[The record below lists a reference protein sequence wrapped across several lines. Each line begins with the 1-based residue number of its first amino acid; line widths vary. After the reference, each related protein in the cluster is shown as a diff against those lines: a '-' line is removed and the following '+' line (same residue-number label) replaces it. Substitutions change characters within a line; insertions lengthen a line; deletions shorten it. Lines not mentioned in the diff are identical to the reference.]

1 MRRTI
6 ARKFLV
12 VVFFSALLPALLAV
26 MILLYLLSAH
36 DAMVMGHLRSINRD
50 KNKITEAYKSLI
62 TEKKRRF
69 IAETS
74 LFSLRLSEKATAEN
88 FHDRLKVVFKEHKE
102 IARIALYPPKTFLE
116 QQTETGYETPEV
128 KALVIHQRHALFG
141 PGFRHISHVRRL
153 SSGDLQI
160 VMATGTEALESYKK
174 LATIY
179 EENVKVM
186 RIFRGLR
193 KYYWYFFFVVLAIIV
208 LISSTVSI
216 LILKNVARKIKTLA
230 LATRNVASGDL
241 DTRVPLGGNDELTT
255 LAEDFNN
262 MVFELKETRNKII
275 YLERMGAWQ
284 EVARN
289 LAHEIKNPL
298 TPILLAVQQIEE
310 KTPCGDEKFQ
320 QLVKTA
326 SGIVK
331 EEVTTLRRLVDTFGN
346 LARLPD
352 KKLEVIS
359 LPQFLH
365 ELEDLIALTWQET
378 IFSFHLDLDSD
389 CTIIGDKMLLKRA
402 FVNIVENGV
411 QAIDLGTG
419 GDGHITI
426 DALTRKDS
434 AIIGIADNG
443 PGIREIE
450 NIFNPYYTTKD
461 GGTGLGLPLAR
472 KICMDIGGDLRA
484 ENLPEGGA
492 KMLIRLP
499 LAKNN

>member
-275 YLERMGAWQ
+275 YLE
-284 EVARN
+284 
-289 LAHEIKNPL
+289 
-298 TPILLAVQQIEE
+298 
-310 KTPCGDEKFQ
+310 
-320 QLVKTA
+320 
-326 SGIVK
+326 
-331 EEVTTLRRLVDTFGN
+331 
-346 LARLPD
+346 
-352 KKLEVIS
+352 
-359 LPQFLH
+359 
-365 ELEDLIALTWQET
+365 
-378 IFSFHLDLDSD
+378 
-389 CTIIGDKMLLKRA
+389 
-402 FVNIVENGV
+402 
-411 QAIDLGTG
+411 
-419 GDGHITI
+419 
-426 DALTRKDS
+426 
-434 AIIGIADNG
+434 
-443 PGIREIE
+443 
-450 NIFNPYYTTKD
+450 
-461 GGTGLGLPLAR
+461 
-472 KICMDIGGDLRA
+472 
-484 ENLPEGGA
+484 
-492 KMLIRLP
+492 
-499 LAKNN
+499 